1 MLQKDSW
8 PWTGGYGRG
17 EERGAGKKRRK
28 GEGAGSINALIACQ
42 LYHKVTSDGIKA
54 YQFILQLWSRDV
66 PFTGVRRT
74 RTHEPWSKGASF

>member
-28 GEGAGSINALIACQ
+28 GEGAGKEGKRIRGNRGRQ
-42 LYHKVTSDGIKA
+42 GEKK
-54 YQFILQLWSRDV
+54 
-66 PFTGVRRT
+66 
-74 RTHEPWSKGASF
+74 